1 MSTIILNAT
10 TDQVIYQ
17 LCLRS
22 EQDFIQTYLP
32 FAQVGNSS
40 LSYNKNQLLDWNRYK
55 LASLSD
61 LEATLNS
68 ETSDLF
74 SDDLG
79 NSNLKLLIDYQD
91 LELNSEAIAML
102 ERTESTDLVLYS
114 LNHDTSTTIN
124 KLLKGTNIQVIDYQQ
139 IPKDKV
145 TKEAY
150 LQSLSQLA
158 TDYAQRLELSLN
170 PSQLKQV
177 ASSAATYREII
188 DHLDFLSLT
197 DKPAQYIN
205 QLIIEDKPILFM
217 QAFGT
222 RMSQSTI
229 DIWKNIPEG
238 EMQLSLSLA
247 YTKLLKAGEK
257 NLIKDLIDTDFKV
270 KTSTKLTPLT
280 RWKYFLWQVAN

>member
-1 MSTIILNAT
+1 MLTVILNAT
-10 TDQVIYQ
+10 MDQVIYQ
-17 LCLRS
+17 LCLRG
-22 EQDFIQTYLP
+22 EQDFIESYLP
-32 FAQVGNSS
+32 FAQVGGSW
-40 LSYNKNQLLDWNRYK
+40 LGDNKNQFLDWNRHK

-68 ETSDLF
+68 GTSNLFSSDLP
-74 SDDLG
+74 
-79 NSNLKLLIDYQD
+79 NNNLKLLIDYQD

-102 ERTESTDLVLYS
+102 ERTDSTDLVLYS
-114 LNHDTSTTIN
+114 LNHDTSTAIS
-124 KLLKGTNIQVIDYQQ
+124 KLLKGTNIQIIDYQQ
-139 IPKDKV
+139 IPKDKT
-145 TKEAY
+145 TKDAY

-177 ASSAATYREII
+177 ASSASTYREII

-205 QLIIEDKPILFM
+205 QLIIEDKPMLFM

>member
-1 MSTIILNAT
+1 M
-10 TDQVIYQ
+10 DQVIYQ
-17 LCLRS
+17 LCQRN
-22 EQDFIQTYLP
+22 EQDFIQSYLP

-40 LSYNKNQLLDWNRYK
+40 LSHNKNQFLDWNRHK

-68 ETSDLF
+68 ATSDLF
-74 SDDLG
+74 SGDLP
-79 NSNLKLLIDYQD
+79 NNNLKLLIDYQD

-102 ERTESTDLVLYS
+102 ERTDSTDLILYS
-114 LNHDTSTTIN
+114 LNHDTSTAIN
-124 KLLKGTNIQVIDYQQ
+124 KLLKGTNIQIIDYQQ
-139 IPKDKV
+139 IPKDKT

-150 LQSLSQLA
+150 FQSLSQLT
-158 TDYAQRLELSLN
+158 TDYAKQLGLSLSL
-170 PSQLKQV
+170 SQLNQV
-177 ASSAATYREII
+177 TSSAATYREII

-205 QLIIEDKPILFM
+205 QLIIEDKPMLFM